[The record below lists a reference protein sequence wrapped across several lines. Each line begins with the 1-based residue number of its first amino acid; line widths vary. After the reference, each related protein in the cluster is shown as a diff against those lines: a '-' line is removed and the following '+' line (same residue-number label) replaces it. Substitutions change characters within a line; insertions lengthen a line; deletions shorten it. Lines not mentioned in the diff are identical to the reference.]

1 MVKWWSDLRGRAAF
15 GFWWDAMLVKFANT
29 PTVADMQTTLG
40 NVNARFR
47 GFTYPKNLASDVNQ
61 YPHGQTQFNDKTVIV
76 CSSLIEHIVRQALTL
91 SAHRPDGELLQ
102 GLGQAGHVGLPRPGR
117 LSRGPH
123 SPTPRRGAQS
133 PRRGVAPPEAPM
145 LGDCEK
151 CQGPLCVSGGEVV
164 CENCGHAHPAAAAAL
179 GGPPDRSAPP
189 PAPVIPPQEYA
200 ATLGDR
206 VLQLEK
212 ANARLAA
219 RVDQLEAA
227 ARPEAQPAGRRR

>member
-1 MVKWWSDLRGRAAF
+1 
-15 GFWWDAMLVKFANT
+15 
-29 PTVADMQTTLG
+29 
-40 NVNARFR
+40 
-47 GFTYPKNLASDVNQ
+47 
-61 YPHGQTQFNDKTVIV
+61 
-76 CSSLIEHIVRQALTL
+76 
-91 SAHRPDGELLQ
+91 
-102 GLGQAGHVGLPRPGR
+102 
-117 LSRGPH
+117 
-123 SPTPRRGAQS
+123 
-133 PRRGVAPPEAPM
+133 M